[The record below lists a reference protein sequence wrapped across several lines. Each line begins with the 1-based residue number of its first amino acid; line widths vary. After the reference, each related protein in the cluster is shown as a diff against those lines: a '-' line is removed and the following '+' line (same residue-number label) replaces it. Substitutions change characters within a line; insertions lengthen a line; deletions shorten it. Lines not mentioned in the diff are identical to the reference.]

1 MKAIIIEDSRL
12 ARQGLLRMLGDYAD
26 IEVVALAENA
36 EIALEQITEHQ
47 PDVIFLDIHM
57 PGESGFELLQALE
70 LVPKI
75 IFTTAYAEYAI
86 QSFDY
91 PTVDYLLKPVSKE
104 RLAQAVDKLRKV
116 MVPTLVSEAENDI
129 ERQLELNSKILI
141 KDGEECHLVNLADI
155 YYIESC
161 KNHVRAFFKDKKA
174 FIRKNMA
181 HVDDT
186 LPSSTF
192 FRANRQ
198 AIINLNFIEVIEPS
212 ISEGY
217 DIKLKGGILVEV
229 SRRNAAKL
237 KEMLSL

>member
-1 MKAIIIEDSRL
+1 MKALIVEDSRL
-12 ARQGLLRMLGDYAD
+12 ARQGLLRMLAEYTD
-26 IEVVALAENA
+26 IEVVGLAENA
-36 EIALEQITEHQ
+36 EIALDQITEHQ

-57 PGESGFELLQALE
+57 PGDSGFELLQALE

-104 RLAQAVDKLRKV
+104 RLSQAVDKLRKV
-116 MVPTLVSEAENDI
+116 MVPAQASAAESDI
-129 ERQLELNSKILI
+129 HRQLDLNSKILI
-141 KDGEECHLVNLADI
+141 KDGEECHLVDLADI

-161 KNHVRAFFKDKKA
+161 KNYVRAFFDDKKA

-181 HVDDT
+181 HIEES

-192 FRANRQ
+192 FRVNRQ
-198 AIINLNFIEVIEPS
+198 SIINLNYIELIEPS